1 MKQKY
6 DSTLGKIMTAVLLI
20 ALIILAVVP
29 HEKIMSVTGKNLISK
44 SSSDNAK
51 TVVIDPGH
59 GGGDSGK
66 VGINGVL
73 EKDINLSIAL
83 RVKKLLEAQDITVY
97 ITREDDK
104 GFYPDGGDNK
114 KMQDM
119 KKRVEY
125 INEINPPLCVSV
137 HQNSFTS
144 EKESGAQVFY
154 HEKSESA
161 KQAAEIMQDQL
172 KKTLDPDNRRETK
185 NNTSYYLLKK
195 TECPTIIVESGFL
208 SNWEEAEKLKDSD
221 YQEKVAWAIHMGVL
235 RYFNIGKQNVS

>member
-6 DSTLGKIMTAVLLI
+6 DSALGKIMAGVLLI
-20 ALIILAVVP
+20 ALVILAVVP

-44 SSSDNAK
+44 SSIGNTK

-66 VGINGVL
+66 IGINGVL
-73 EKDINLSIAL
+73 EKDINLSIASRL
-83 RVKKLLEAQDITVY
+83 KELLEAQDITVY

-104 GFYPDGGDNK
+104 GFYPDSGDNK

-119 KKRVEY
+119 RRRDEY
-125 INEINPPLCVSV
+125 INEINPLLCVSV

-154 HEKSESA
+154 HEKSEPA
-161 KQAAEIMQDQL
+161 KLAAEIMQDQL
-172 KKTLDPDNRRETK
+172 KKTLDPNNRREIK
-185 NNTSYYLLKK
+185 NNTSYYLLKH

-208 SNWEEAEKLKDSD
+208 SNWEEAEKLKGSD
-221 YQEKVAWAIHMGVL
+221 YQEKVAWAIHLGVL
-235 RYFNIGKQNVS
+235 RYFNTEKQNIS